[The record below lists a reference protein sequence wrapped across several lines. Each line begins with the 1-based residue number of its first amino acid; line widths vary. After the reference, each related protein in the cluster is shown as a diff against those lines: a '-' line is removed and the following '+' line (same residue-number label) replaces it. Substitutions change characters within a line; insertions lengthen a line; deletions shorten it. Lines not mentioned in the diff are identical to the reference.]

1 MQSRYQ
7 LVSACEAGMDFEATE
22 PRSPVD
28 WTMPLLKL
36 ALASIG
42 LGLFAIFRV
51 SIILGLLPYLQL
63 LPGIMLAIFAIG
75 IIQPRRKA
83 LICCL
88 IGAAV
93 GLAFTPVFYASPLP
107 RRWYLYL
114 EDFAASRAL
123 DSIPLLVSVAISI
136 IAALIWIAFFPA
148 PRQENPHS

>member
-1 MQSRYQ
+1 
-7 LVSACEAGMDFEATE
+7 MDFEATE

-28 WTMPLLKL
+28 WTTPLLKL
-36 ALASIG
+36 AIVSIG

-88 IGAAV
+88 IGLAV
-93 GLAFTPVFYASPLP
+93 GLTFTPVFYASPVP

-114 EDFAASRAL
+114 EDFAASRAY
-123 DSIPLLVSVAISI
+123 DSLPLLVSVVVSI
-136 IAALIWIAFFPA
+136 IGALIWIAFFPS
-148 PRQENPHS
+148 PRRENANS